1 MGFIPII
8 LTLSAAIIL
17 FFMAVNN
24 SLKLKKSQI
33 QEIQSEMIKGFSKFD
48 SDFNISSGTD
58 WDKVTEKYLELKK
71 KHESGELTD
80 FDKVFKKPFQ
90 QAKILKSQYNTLI
103 SKKPYSFVAN
113 MMGHKPL
120 V

>member
-24 SLKLKKSQI
+24 YLKFKKTQI
-33 QEIQSEMIKGFSKFD
+33 QGLHSEMIKSFSDFD
-48 SDFNISSGTD
+48 SDLNISSLTD
-58 WDKVTEKYLELKK
+58 WDKVSEKYMELKK
-71 KHESGELTD
+71 KQESDALSD
-80 FDKVFKKPFQ
+80 FDEKLKKPFQ
-90 QAKILKSQYNTLI
+90 QAKILKSQYNSLI

-120 V
+120 L